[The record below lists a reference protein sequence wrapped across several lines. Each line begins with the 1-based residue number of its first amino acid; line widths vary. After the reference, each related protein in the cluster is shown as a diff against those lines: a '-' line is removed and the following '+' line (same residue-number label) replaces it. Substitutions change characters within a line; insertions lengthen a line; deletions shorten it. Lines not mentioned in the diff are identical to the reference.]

1 MTRPTVKA
9 LSFHFYQ
16 SPASLKPMAVH
27 KPIILELGSDFYDP
41 VQAATFP
48 EAKARFLNSQA
59 AQFLALD
66 ELQAESD
73 WARRLHRFE
82 SWPQNIPQPLA
93 LRYHGHQ
100 FRHYNPDLGDGRGF
114 LFAQFQ
120 GADGRIYDLGTK
132 GSGQTPYSRSGD
144 GRLTLKGAFREALA
158 TEMLE
163 SLGVLTS
170 RTFCFFETGEH
181 LERGDEPSPTRSA
194 VLTRM
199 NLSHIRIGSFQR
211 LAFLKQPENILKL
224 LRYTVRNYFPEIS
237 NDQTDLQMTSAFL
250 SQVSLRLARLSAQY
264 MIAGFVHGVLNS
276 DNMNVTGES
285 FDYGPYRF
293 LPHYDPNFTAAYFD
307 QTGLY
312 SFGRQ
317 PSAIHWNVAQ
327 LAGSLQSAI
336 PDLQAKE
343 LIEGF
348 GETFSKEVIRLF
360 FHRLNLQMQ
369 EDADSNDELISQFFL
384 FLSQTRMG
392 YEQLFFDLHSGLQPE
407 RLQKSPASEHY
418 QSSAFAD
425 LRQSLE
431 KFKALDLAKK
441 SHPYFQRTKPCTLI
455 IDELE
460 SIWAQIAMND
470 DWSAFE
476 NKITD
481 IRNFRGIY

>member
-1 MTRPTVKA
+1 
-9 LSFHFYQ
+9 
-16 SPASLKPMAVH
+16 MAVH
-27 KPIILELGSDFYDP
+27 KPIMMELGSDFYDP
-41 VQAATFP
+41 VQAASFP
-48 EAKARFLNSQA
+48 EAKARFLNQSA

-66 ELQAESD
+66 ELQSETD

-82 SWPQNIPQPLA
+82 SWPQNIPKPLA

-120 GADGRIYDLGTK
+120 GADGKIYDLGTK

-181 LERGDEPSPTRSA
+181 LERSDEPSPTRSA

-199 NLSHIRIGSFQR
+199 NLSHIRIGTFQR

-224 LRYTVRNYFPEIS
+224 LRYTARHYFPEIS
-237 NDQTDLQMTSAFL
+237 SNQTDLQIASQFL
-250 SQVSLRLARLSAQY
+250 SNVSRRLAHLSAQY
-264 MIAGFVHGVLNS
+264 MVAGFVHGVLNS

-312 SFGRQ
+312 CFGRQ

-327 LAGSLQSAI
+327 LAGSLQSAL

-348 GETFSKEVIRLF
+348 GDHFSKEVIRLF
-360 FHRLNLQMQ
+360 FHRVNLQMS
-369 EDADSNDELISQFFL
+369 EDPDQNDELISQFFL
-384 FLSQTRMG
+384 FLSQSKIG
-392 YEQLFFDLHSGLQPE
+392 YEQLFFDLHSGLQPK
-407 RLQKSPASEHY
+407 RLDRSPAKEHY
-418 QSSAFAD
+418 QSALFTD

-431 KFKALDLAKK
+431 NFKVLDVDKK
-441 SHPYFQRTKPCTLI
+441 SHPYFQRTQPCTLI

-460 SIWAQIAMND
+460 SLWSPIALQD
-470 DWSAFE
+470 DWSGFE
-476 NKITD
+476 RKIAE
-481 IRNFRGIY
+481 IRSFRGLY